1 MRLIIFRG
9 ISIPASSSRAWADRA
24 FVSPAFILV
33 LRMPCCRPLDDG
45 PERCRSIRLRS
56 RMSLLSCRPA
66 EGSGGA
72 FRYNKESL
80 VHLFF
85 YCNFLLLPIGN
96 QVWPFFFVP
105 PF

>member
-72 FRYNKESL
+72 FPYKYTSPIFP
-80 VHLFF
+80 FF
-85 YCNFLLLPIGN
+85 YPSFPPPPL
-96 QVWPFFFVP
+96 WYP
-105 PF
+105 PFQLYYLPPL